1 LRRCSVMDWNVARA
15 AMSELQAFSAGA
27 ILGMG
32 FYAREP
38 VEPWM
43 AAA

>member
-1 LRRCSVMDWNVARA
+1 MMDWDAARGD
-15 AMSELQAFSAGA
+15 MPELQAFSAGA
-27 ILGMG
+27 ILEAG
-32 FYAREP
+32 FYEREL

>member
-1 LRRCSVMDWNVARA
+1 MDRDA
-15 AMSELQAFSAGA
+15 APADMPMLQAFSAGA
-27 ILGMG
+27 IPGAG
-32 FYAREP
+32 FYERER

>member
-1 LRRCSVMDWNVARA
+1 MDWDAARA
-15 AMSELQAFSAGA
+15 GMSELQAIAGA
-27 ILGMG
+27 ILGAG
-32 FYAREP
+32 FYERKL